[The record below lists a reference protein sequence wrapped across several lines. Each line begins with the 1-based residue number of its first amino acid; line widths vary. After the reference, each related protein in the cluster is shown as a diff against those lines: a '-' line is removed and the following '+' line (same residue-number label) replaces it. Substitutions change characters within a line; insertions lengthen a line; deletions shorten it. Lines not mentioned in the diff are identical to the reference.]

1 MTFIAYKPSRRFTAQ
16 ITFQSVRCLQ
26 GISCPLVCSV
36 LYSRGVNRKEVI
48 LRILFFLESFQMIA
62 NGERNITGFTL
73 FTKKKSRFVEEVLF
87 QPKNEVVAVP
97 KVEIK

>member
-1 MTFIAYKPSRRFTAQ
+1 M
-16 ITFQSVRCLQ
+16 
-26 GISCPLVCSV
+26 
-36 LYSRGVNRKEVI
+36 
-48 LRILFFLESFQMIA
+48 FFLESFQMIA

-97 KVEIK
+97 KVEIKWDWVSDVHVYIKSDVVILFWQYCHERIRQTSEN